1 MFVNRSGQNEQ
12 SLERTFHRCFLPS
25 FSSFGWEVSEEK
37 IKMRKVNGRRMQG
50 LKIALAPCPGLPF
63 LTAGL
68 PSFATRKARRT
79 SSYKIYPPINFTY
92 INEMMAFLRK
102 SKFPMINIAIIIT
115 IANQNCFLLWS
126 DVFIFGTIHY
136 LGQGISLLI
145 NCAIPSPVFGTSL
158 SYSPRAHVWG
168 RFGQRNLLVWLGF
181 AFLWVKSEV

>member
-1 MFVNRSGQNEQ
+1 
-12 SLERTFHRCFLPS
+12 
-25 FSSFGWEVSEEK
+25 
-37 IKMRKVNGRRMQG
+37 MQG
-50 LKIALAPCPGLPF
+50 LKIALARRPGLPF
-63 LTAGL
+63 LTAWL

-92 INEMMAFLRK
+92 IDEMMVFLHK

-136 LGQGISLLI
+136 LGEGISLLI
-145 NCAIPSPVFGTSL
+145 NCAIPSPVSDSSL

-168 RFGQRNLLVWLGF
+168 RFGQRNLLVGLGL
-181 AFLWVKSEV
+181 AFSWVKTRLVILKSSYVARIFLPVPFMKMLISVAPIKYFESDLLKK